1 MNYDDY
7 CGNLPAGHA
16 VHVLEPAREYCDD
29 EHEAVVVDE
38 LKY

>member
-7 CGNLPAGHA
+7 SGNLPAGHEL
-16 VHVLEPAREYCDD
+16 HVLAPAREYCVF

>member
-1 MNYDDY
+1 MNYNDY
-7 CGNLPAGHA
+7 CGNLPAGQA
-16 VHVLEPAREYCDD
+16 VHELSPAKEYCVF